1 MNELEQALRSASLP
15 PGDPGAAAAAGR
27 LLARAEDEGLVEVA
41 YGSVESPFGDLLAA
55 VTPRGL
61 LRLSYDPRRNDAV
74 LEQIAAKVSPR
85 ILEAPARL
93 DPVRRELD
101 EYFDGRRQRFELKL
115 DWRLTRGFFQKIL
128 RETARVRFG
137 ELATYKQMAE
147 AAGSPRAVR
156 AAGNALGSNPI
167 PIVVP
172 CHRIVRTGGKMGGYG
187 GELGPYIA
195 GSDIKRRLLE
205 LEGALDERGRPL
217 TPSARGGAPARRS
230 TSRRG

>member
-1 MNELEQALRSASLP
+1 MGDVNKLEQALRSASLP
-15 PGDPGAAAAAGR
+15 PGDVGAAAATGQ
-27 LLARAEDEGLVEVA
+27 LLARAEDEGLLEVA

-61 LRLSYDPRRNDAV
+61 LRLSYDPSRNDKV
-74 LEQIAAKVSPR
+74 LQQIAEKVSPR
-85 ILEAPARL
+85 ILEAPQRL

-101 EYFDGRRQRFELKL
+101 EYFEGRRRKFDLKL
-115 DWRLTRGFFQKIL
+115 DWGLTRGFFQAIL
-128 RETARVRFG
+128 RETARVPFG
-137 ELATYKQMAE
+137 EVATYKQMAE

-187 GELGPYIA
+187 GTLGPYIA
-195 GSDIKRRLLE
+195 GPEIKQRLLE
-205 LEGALDERGRPL
+205 LEGALDDLGRP
-217 TPSARGGAPARRS
+217 RV
-230 TSRRG
+230 

>member
-1 MNELEQALRSASLP
+1 MGDMNDLEQALRSASLP
-15 PGDPGAAAAAGR
+15 AGDAGAAAATGK
-27 LLARAEDEGLVEVA
+27 LLARAEDEGLLEVA

-55 VTPRGL
+55 ITPHGL

-74 LEQIAAKVSPR
+74 LQQIAEKVSPR
-85 ILEAPARL
+85 MLEAPARL
-93 DPVRRELD
+93 DPVRRQLD
-101 EYFDGRRQRFELKL
+101 EYFDGKRHEFDLNL

-128 RETARVRFG
+128 WETARVPFG
-137 ELATYKQMAE
+137 QVSTYKQMAQ

-187 GELGPYIA
+187 GTLGPYIA
-195 GSDIKRRLLE
+195 GPEIKQRLLE
-205 LEGALDERGRPL
+205 LEGALDEHGQPRV
-217 TPSARGGAPARRS
+217 
-230 TSRRG
+230 

>member
-1 MNELEQALRSASLP
+1 MSELEQALQRTALP
-15 PGDPGAAAAAGR
+15 SGDAGAAAAAGR
-27 LLARAEDEGLVEVA
+27 LIARAEDEGLVEVA
-41 YGSVESPFGDLLAA
+41 YGAVESPFGELLAA
-55 VTPRGL
+55 ITPRGL

-74 LEQIAAKVSPR
+74 LEDIAAKVSPR
-85 ILEAPARL
+85 VLEAPARL

-101 EYFDGRRQRFELKL
+101 EYFDGSRRKFELEL

-128 RETARVRFG
+128 RATARLGYG

-187 GELGPYIA
+187 GGLGPYI
-195 GSDIKRRLLE
+195 GGPDIKRRLLE
-205 LEGALDERGRPL
+205 LEGALDEDGRL
-217 TPSARGGAPARRS
+217 RL
-230 TSRRG
+230 